1 MYILYLLYVFVYHCI
16 PVISGMFNNI
26 YIGTVNYVDK
36 DDHDRDD
43 KTFTLNSAGSSTAYF
58 E

>member
-1 MYILYLLYVFVYHCI
+1 
-16 PVISGMFNNI
+16 MFNNI

-36 DDHDRDD
+36 DDYDRDD